1 MVCGSATRLQSWPFA
16 VRPFR
21 AAPPASMARSA
32 VLLCLLAA
40 CAVARGATEQGSCS
54 ASGEPCALKL
64 NQSVYMQETS
74 WYEYAR
80 RVKAGVTVIIP
91 VGATEQ
97 VRIAPATPH
106 LTPVLTRKRMR
117 PSHTSTARTC
127 LWAWTPTSPP
137 AWRSAWRSA
146 WAR

>member
-1 MVCGSATRLQSWPFA
+1 MCGSATRLQSWPFA

-40 CAVARGATEQGSCS
+40 CAAARGATEQGSCS
-54 ASGEPCALKL
+54 ASGEPCALRL

-80 RVKAGVTVIIP
+80 RVKAGVTVVIP

-97 VRIAPATPH
+97 ARIAPATPA
-106 LTPVLTRKRMR
+106 LTPV
-117 PSHTSTARTC
+117 
-127 LWAWTPTSPP
+127 
-137 AWRSAWRSA
+137 
-146 WAR
+146 